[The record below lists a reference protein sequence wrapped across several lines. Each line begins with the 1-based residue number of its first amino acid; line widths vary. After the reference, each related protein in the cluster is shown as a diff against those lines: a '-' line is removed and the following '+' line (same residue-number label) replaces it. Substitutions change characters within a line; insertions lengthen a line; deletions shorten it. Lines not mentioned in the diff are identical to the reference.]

1 MNKGF
6 IVCERTL
13 SICCARVQQ
22 CLSEPSEAFYSIVRE
37 AVDFPLLEVFSLTSD
52 RPLPG
57 MNKIPCLETS
67 KSAKWILEVPFS
79 CTGVSV

>member
-1 MNKGF
+1 MRGH
-6 IVCERTL
+6 
-13 SICCARVQQ
+13 
-22 CLSEPSEAFYSIVRE
+22 CLSAVQGYSSVLVNPVRLSTLLLRE

-57 MNKIPCLETS
+57 MNKVPCLETRES
-67 KSAKWILEVPFS
+67 SKWIFKVPFS